1 MGASRN
7 GGGVGRRPWALA
19 IWVAAFVVGGA
30 PPARAQEE
38 VVRLGD
44 LLALGNVGVYVAIEK
59 GYFKN
64 LGIRNEISTF
74 PSAAK
79 AMPALG
85 TGELEVSV
93 GAATAGLFNAIAQG
107 ATFRIVADKGQ
118 TGPGKGYVYL
128 TVRKDL
134 VDSGQVKTVRD
145 LKGRKIAAFA
155 KGAVQD
161 YLMGKMA
168 EEVGLTIRDLDL
180 TYMGAPNQLAAY
192 KAKAIDAAQV
202 NEPWGANFEAEKVAV
217 RFRTPDQVKGLGNV
231 QIGVIMYAGKFIR
244 DRRPVAQRWMDA
256 YIKGCRFYLE
266 KGIHDAEIL
275 AILEKYTKVPAR
287 TIEAAIPQFQDPDGR
302 PNLKSLADQIQWFA
316 ANGYLPKA
324 IEVEQAVDLSFLR

>member
-1 MGASRN
+1 MAAIR
-7 GGGVGRRPWALA
+7 GGWTVSLRLGMLGLCVGLAAL
-19 IWVAAFVVGGA
+19 GA
-30 PPARAQEE
+30 PGARAQEE

-44 LLALGNVGVYVAIEK
+44 LLALGNAGVYVAVEK
-59 GYFKN
+59 GYFREQ
-64 LGIRNEISTF
+64 GIRNEVSTF
-74 PSAAK
+74 ASAAK

-85 TGELEVSV
+85 SGELDVSV
-93 GAATAGLFNAIAQG
+93 GAASAGLFNAIAQG

-134 VDSGQVKTVRD
+134 VESGQVKTVRD
-145 LKGRKIAAFA
+145 LKGRKVALFA
-155 KGAVQD
+155 KGIVQD

-168 EEVGLTIRDLDL
+168 EEVGLTIKDFDL
-180 TYMGAPNQLAAY
+180 TYMAAPNQLAAY
-192 KAKAIDAAQV
+192 RAKAIDAAQV

-217 RFRTPDQVKGLGNV
+217 RFRTPDQVKGLGAV
-231 QIGVIMYAGKFIR
+231 QIGIIMYSGKFIR
-244 DRRPVAQRWMDA
+244 ERRPAAQRWMDA
-256 YIKGCRFYLE
+256 YIKGCRFFLE
-266 KGIHDAEIL
+266 KGIHDTEVL

-287 TIEAAIPQFQDPDGR
+287 TIQAAISQHQDPDGR
-302 PNLKSLADQIQWFA
+302 LNLKNLADQIQWFA

>member
-1 MGASRN
+1 MAGEWGRGRVRRRLWGLALWAATL
-7 GGGVGRRPWALA
+7 GVGVQA
-19 IWVAAFVVGGA
+19 
-30 PPARAQEE
+30 ARAQEE

-44 LLALGNVGVYVAIEK
+44 LLALGNAGVYVAVEK
-59 GYFKN
+59 GYFREQ
-64 LGIRNEISTF
+64 GIRNEVSTF
-74 PSAAK
+74 ASAAK

-85 TGELEVSV
+85 SGELDVSV
-93 GAATAGLFNAIAQG
+93 GAASAGLFNAIAQG

-145 LKGRKIAAFA
+145 LKGRKVATFA

-168 EEVGLTIRDLDL
+168 EEVALTIRDFDI
-180 TYMGAPNQLAAY
+180 TYMAAPNQLAAY
-192 KAKAIDAAQV
+192 RAKAIDAAQV

-231 QIGVIMYAGKFIR
+231 QIGVIMYSGQFIR
-244 DRRPVAQRWMDA
+244 ERRPVAQRWMDA
-256 YIKGCRFYLE
+256 YIKACRFFLE
-266 KGIHDAEIL
+266 RGIHDPEIL

-287 TIEAAIPQFQDPDGR
+287 TIQAATPQHQDPDGR
-302 PNLKSLADQIQWFA
+302 INLKSLADQIQWFA

-324 IEVEQAVDLSFLR
+324 IEVEQAVDQSFLK